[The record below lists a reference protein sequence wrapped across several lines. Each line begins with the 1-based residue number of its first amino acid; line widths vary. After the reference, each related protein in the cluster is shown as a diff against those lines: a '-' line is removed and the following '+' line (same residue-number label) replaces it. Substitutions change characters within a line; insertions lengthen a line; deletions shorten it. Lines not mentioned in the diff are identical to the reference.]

1 MTFDIIIHTNSF
13 RRTSRSSSRTNQVVT
28 KFLGTMAVEDAVG
41 GNIVAHGC
49 HFRYRLKAK
58 GASYN
63 ETLERSITV
72 VPRAPVTTRRSSGRS
87 RSWTRSTSPPARRR
101 SSSRKQASPTTRRLP
116 TRSRTCRRTS
126 SSPLFFLL
134 NDCNFHLQ
142 KAINPPF
149 ST

>member
-72 VPRAPVTTRRSSGRS
+72 VDSVDLAPGTATFFITEAGIADDEKIAYKIKDV
-87 RSWTRSTSPPARRR
+87 SPYELKP
-101 SSSRKQASPTTRRLP
+101 S
-116 TRSRTCRRTS
+116 
-126 SSPLFFLL
+126 FFLV
-134 NDCNFHLQ
+134 
-142 KAINPPF
+142 K
-149 ST
+149 